1 MSDDTRFARYDSR
14 EIKVQ
19 HFGGAW
25 YVVRRDMYPHTTSQ
39 ASDAGSVMVTRQ
51 GSAVGIGIR
60 QGSEEAGGYTCR
72 RWELPDRDV

>member
-1 MSDDTRFARYDSR
+1 MSGQFARYDSR

-25 YVVRRDMYPHTTSQ
+25 YVVRRDMYPHTTYDTS
-39 ASDAGSVMVTRQ
+39 AHGSAMVTRQ

-60 QGSEEAGGYTCR
+60 QGGGYDGGFTCR